1 MIRRI
6 TNNKDLSKEL
16 KKVKQHK
23 TTFMLIGFK
32 FLTFGTLVKE

>member
-6 TNNKDLSKEL
+6 TNKNELAKEL
-16 KKVKQHK
+16 KKIKQHK

-32 FLTFGTLVKE
+32 FLTFGTMVKE